1 MRNKKMILNFLLDL
15 NYKNNHKDKIINIIN
30 INKNIKDTRINLVY
44 KEIKDNRIIKVYL
57 V

>member
-1 MRNKKMILNFLLDL
+1 MILNFLLDL